1 MPPKKDKKDKTI
13 IKKDPITGK
22 KKVVKYSKQ
31 AEKVRQEI
39 LARKKKPVAKKP
51 APKYP
56 KKAKVPQKRSKM
68 FPESTTSSPDK
79 PAPAKKATVNKD
91 LLQNVMG
98 VMADVAK
105 DKGKSPKKQVD
116 SKVALDKKLQKGKLT
131 NKDFKELMFE
141 DDDTSKTI
149 YDFEEEMS
157 DLQGYNM
164 GYWVSRVSK
173 RADSW
178 EDLTENQEQRLFEIM
193 AKDIHIQTKK
203 KMKSFYDESVK
214 GKKFKS
220 IKELN
225 ELFKKKY
232 GEATYDN

>member
-105 DKGKSPKKQVD
+105 DKGKSTKKQVD
-116 SKVALDKKLQKGKLT
+116 SKVALDKKAEKGKLT
-131 NKDFKELMFE
+131 QKAFLEDVVLQDGYDEENDDLYEDHFE
-141 DDDTSKTI
+141 S
-149 YDFEEEMS
+149 EMY
-157 DLQGYNM
+157 LAPNNM
-164 GYWVSRVSK
+164 TETQEQRFLDRASK
-173 RADSW
+173 RAYRS
-178 EDLTENQEQRLFEIM
+178 TEMFQKALF
-193 AKDIHIQTKK
+193 KK
-203 KMKSFYDESVK
+203 LIK

-220 IKELN
+220 FKEASK
-225 ELFKKKY
+225 LFITNINKY
-232 GEATYDN
+232 HPDLYD

>member
-1 MPPKKDKKDKTI
+1 MVKLGDTVRWENTRTKEKLSGKIIGGEKGKNWKIENKKTGKKYFVVKDKV
-13 IKKDPITGK
+13 KKGVVK
-22 KKVVKYSKQ
+22 KSEKKVVK
-31 AEKVRQEI
+31 
-39 LARKKKPVAKKP
+39 
-51 APKYP
+51 
-56 KKAKVPQKRSKM
+56 
-68 FPESTTSSPDK
+68 K

-98 VMADVAK
+98 VMAEVAK
-105 DKGKSPKKQVD
+105 SKGKSTKKQVD
-116 SKVALDKKLQKGKLT
+116 SKVALDKKLQRGKLT

-141 DDDTSKTI
+141 DDDTSDTI
-149 YDFEEEMS
+149 YDFEREM
-157 DLQGYNM
+157 DEVQGYNM
-164 GYWVSRVSK
+164 EYWRSRVSK

-178 EDLTENQEQRLFEIM
+178 DELTDNQKERLQDIM
-193 AKDIHIQTKK
+193 VADIDRQTKK

-232 GEATYDN
+232 AEATYDH

>member
-39 LARKKKPVAKKP
+39 LARKKKPVAKK
-51 APKYP
+51 
-56 KKAKVPQKRSKM
+56 AKVPQKRSKM
-68 FPESTTSSPDK
+68 FPVSTTSSPDK
-79 PAPAKKATVNKD
+79 PAAKKPAAKKATVNKD

-105 DKGKSPKKQVD
+105 DKGKSTKKQVD

-178 EDLTENQEQRLFEIM
+178 EDLTENQQQRLFEIM

-220 IKELN
+220 IKELK

-232 GEATYDN
+232 DEATYDN